1 MSIFDLFD
9 FAVEIIA
16 KLGYFGV
23 FLGTFLE
30 GVFPPIPS
38 EILMGFSGFLIGQG
52 RFQWIPTII
61 VASLGNIASVSLIWF
76 VGKTLG
82 RDFILKWG
90 KYIGVTAK
98 EIESGEKMFAKYGY
112 WAVFLLQMVPLARTL
127 IAFPAGT
134 LKTVYWKFIIVNTLG
149 ATAWLT
155 FLLYLG
161 YTFGENWEKIEDFM
175 KPFERGIL
183 ALAAVFFIFLGV
195 KFFLHIKKQREEGA
209 GSKISIE

>member
-16 KLGYFGV
+16 RLGYFGV

-52 RFQWIPTII
+52 RFQWFPTII
-61 VASLGNIASVSLIWF
+61 AASLGNIASVSLIWY

-90 KYIGVTAK
+90 KYIGVNAK
-98 EIESGEKMFAKYGY
+98 EIESGEKLFAKYGY
-112 WAVFLLQMVPLARTL
+112 GAVFVLQMVPLARTL

-134 LKTVYWKFIIVNTLG
+134 LKTVYWKFIIVNTIG
-149 ATAWLT
+149 ATTWLT

-161 YTFGENWEKIEDFM
+161 YTFGENWDKIEEFM

-183 ALAAVFFIFLGV
+183 AVAVAVFGYFLV
-195 KFFLHIKKQREEGA
+195 KFGLYLRNQRKQEV
-209 GSKISIE
+209 S